1 MAFFN
6 TFWHNVDNADTDLS
20 KWDWALKMLTNKN
33 FTNAIA
39 IANAVAIKSLKFSS
53 EMMVLIKH
61 LLVACLLR
69 EYEHGQR
76 LQQSSSQEIQPTPS
90 RDTIGQME
98 TIAGAV
104 NVDRKAEEW
113 EAGCFVDA
121 GQSSTRTRA
130 AAATTTTETQ
140 RYTKLARI
148 DTTTAAAATE
158 AAAGAATRT
167 SQLSGNVLAI
177 ATRTET
183 KAETETLPTPG
194 PSTSW
199 NLNSNRNQN
208 ENEVQSRNRNENE
221 PESEATNQTQA
232 QINKAEIFRLP
243 KNCVLQKILNLQL
256 LVKVSQL
263 EALAVQSGGLFIFL
277 APREA
282 KAIWNILYISVFL
295 LVCQKKIRKFH

>member
-1 MAFFN
+1 M
-6 TFWHNVDNADTDLS
+6 
-20 KWDWALKMLTNKN
+20 
-33 FTNAIA
+33 
-39 IANAVAIKSLKFSS
+39 
-53 EMMVLIKH
+53 
-61 LLVACLLR
+61 ACLLR
-69 EYEHGQR
+69 EYEPGQR
-76 LQQSSSQEIQPTPS
+76 QSSSQEFQPTPS
-90 RDTIGQME
+90 RVSIGQME
-98 TIAGAV
+98 TIAGAA
-104 NVDRKAEEW
+104 NVDRKAEKW

-158 AAAGAATRT
+158 AAAAAATRT
-167 SQLSGNVLAI
+167 TKLSGNVLAM

-183 KAETETLPTPG
+183 KTETEETLPTPG

-199 NLNSNRNQN
+199 NLNQNRNQN

-221 PESEATNQTQA
+221 NEAEAPNQTQA

-263 EALAVQSGGLFIFL
+263 NALPVQWLVYFFSG
-277 APREA
+277 PRAA
-282 KAIWNILYISVFL
+282 KAISNILYKSEFPIFSSSLSKKKL
-295 LVCQKKIRKFH
+295 LLTAL